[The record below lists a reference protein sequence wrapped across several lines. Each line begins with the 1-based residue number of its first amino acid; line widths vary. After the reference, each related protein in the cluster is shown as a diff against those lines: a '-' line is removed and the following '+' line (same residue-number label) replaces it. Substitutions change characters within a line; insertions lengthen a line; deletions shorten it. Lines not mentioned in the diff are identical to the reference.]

1 MEKAMKQARV
11 PFKRMVFVC
20 THQREGEAACANAG
34 HGENRGDLLVELLRE
49 ELKKRGLKGK
59 IRIAK
64 SGCMDVC
71 AAGPNLMIFDEK
83 GDYTWLSGVT
93 RENIPALADQYLKI

>member
-1 MEKAMKQARV
+1 MNLADIAGFFNAGFPPLSRRGSFVRMEKAMKQARV

-49 ELKKRGLKGK
+49 ELKKRGVMEEDTSSGPRLKK
-59 IRIAK
+59 V
-64 SGCMDVC
+64 S
-71 AAGPNLMIFDEK
+71 
-83 GDYTWLSGVT
+83 S
-93 RENIPALADQYLKI
+93 